1 MQTATIVLTRE
12 QKAEIAEKMGLI
24 SDEIILSTVDKSV
37 KVAKVEDLGENLLLA
52 SGRTYTVS

>member
-1 MQTATIVLTRE
+1 METATIVLTRE

-52 SGRTYTVS
+52 SSRTFTVS